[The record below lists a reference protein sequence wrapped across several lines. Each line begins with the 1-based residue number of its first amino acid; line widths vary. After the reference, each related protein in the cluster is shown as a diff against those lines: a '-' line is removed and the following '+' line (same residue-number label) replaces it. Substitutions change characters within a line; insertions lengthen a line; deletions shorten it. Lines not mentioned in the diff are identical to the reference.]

1 MKAKARQVHVL
12 WPRCIIERAQ
22 NVGDLFGVLYAESA
36 SIARREEAFQSPVTE
51 RPDHAG
57 L

>member
-22 NVGDLFGVLYAESA
+22 SVGDLFGVLYAESA